1 MLRSVRFIQQVQRQD
16 GFSYDFFTFWREFFL
31 ARRRVKRSFEIWSQ
45 ASGSRV
51 GFIGLGN
58 MGGPMAINLI
68 KKGEMDLLV
77 YDVSEENLA
86 RVVGEGATATSG
98 PAEIAAEC
106 DKIVTMLPNSPHVE
120 SVYASLLVSFF
131 ITFI

>member
-1 MLRSVRFIQQVQRQD
+1 MAA
-16 GFSYDFFTFWREFFL
+16 FL
-31 ARRRVKRSFEIWSQ
+31 KLEHSFEIWRQ

-77 YDVSEENLA
+77 YDVSEENLN

-120 SVYASLLVSFF
+120 SVYASLLVSFLLLRLF
-131 ITFI
+131 NTKIEHCFAWNPFPRLFYY

>member
-1 MLRSVRFIQQVQRQD
+1 
-16 GFSYDFFTFWREFFL
+16 
-31 ARRRVKRSFEIWSQ
+31 
-45 ASGSRV
+45 
-51 GFIGLGN
+51 

-77 YDVSEENLA
+77 YDVSEENLN

-120 SVYASLLVSFF
+120 SVYASLLVSLVLLRLFNTKIEHCF
-131 ITFI
+131 AWNPFPRLFYY

>member
-1 MLRSVRFIQQVQRQD
+1 
-16 GFSYDFFTFWREFFL
+16 
-31 ARRRVKRSFEIWSQ
+31 
-45 ASGSRV
+45 
-51 GFIGLGN
+51 
-58 MGGPMAINLI
+58 MAINLI

-77 YDVSEENLA
+77 YDVSEENLN

-120 SVYASLLVSFF
+120 SVYASLLVSLLLLRLFNTKIEHCF
-131 ITFI
+131 AWNPFPRLFYY